1 MDLNRESLEVLML
14 VGRNG
19 PIARRTIARRLG
31 FNTSRVTRLTD
42 RLLKGGLIHESG
54 QEGSM
59 GGRPSILLDLAEAN
73 HLLAGVLVSYSS
85 TVQVVLMD
93 LRANILEEEMLRLTP
108 DTGADDLVGQISA
121 ALNGC
126 LARRSRGP
134 GTLLGAGVGVSG
146 LVDPRAGLIHNSP
159 GFPSC
164 RSVKL
169 GAKLSQLLE
178 IPVYLENEVALST
191 LAEMWYGRGKGHS
204 NFLYFSLGPGVRMGI
219 VIDGVLFRGDTGNAG
234 EVGHITVDR
243 SGPFCYCGNTGCLES
258 IVSGD
263 EFLAT
268 ARESL
273 DPRST
278 SRLADLCRSDRA
290 ALSVSQIF
298 DAARG
303 GDRFAQNLLRRFC
316 RPIGLT
322 LANMVNIFDM
332 GQIVIGGTFAEAG
345 DALLDILKEQI
356 DFRSL
361 SVPGRTVSVERAAFD
376 RTSTAIGGGALVL
389 QKICSGEAPLSF
401 PE

>member
-1 MDLNRESLEVLML
+1 MDLNRESLEILML
-14 VGRNG
+14 IGRNG
-19 PIARRTIARRLG
+19 PIARRKIARTLG
-31 FNTSRVTRLTD
+31 FNTSRVTRLAD
-42 RLLKGGLIHESG
+42 RLLKSGLIHESG

-59 GGRPSILLDLAEAN
+59 GGRPSVLLDLAEAN

-126 LARRSRGP
+126 LARRSHASGS
-134 GTLLGAGVGVSG
+134 LLGVGVGVSG
-146 LVDPRAGLIHNSP
+146 LVDPGAGLVHNSP

-169 GAKLSQLLE
+169 GVKLGRLLE

-191 LAEMWYGRGKGHS
+191 LAEMWYGRGKGLS
-204 NFLYFSLGPGVRMGI
+204 NFLYFSLGPGIGMGI
-219 VIDGVLFRGDTGNAG
+219 VIDGALFRGDTGNAG

-258 IVSGD
+258 IVSS
-263 EFLAT
+263 EELLAT
-268 ARESL
+268 AQESL

-278 SRLADLCRSDRA
+278 SKLADLFRSDRA
-290 ALSVSQIF
+290 ALTVSGIF
-298 DAARG
+298 ESARS
-303 GDRFAQNLLRRFC
+303 GDQFAQNLLRRFC

-332 GQIVIGGTFAEAG
+332 GQIVIGGTFTEAG
-345 DALLDILKEQI
+345 DTLLEILNEQI
-356 DFRSL
+356 EQRSL
-361 SVPGRTVSVERAAFD
+361 PVPGRRVSLELAAFD

-389 QKICSGEAPLSF
+389 EKICSGEVAVSF
-401 PE
+401 SG

>member
-1 MDLNRESLEVLML
+1 MDLNRESLDVLML
-14 VGRNG
+14 IGRNG
-19 PIARRTIARRLG
+19 PIARRTIGRTLG
-31 FNTSRVTRLTD
+31 FNSSRVTRLTD
-42 RLLKGGLIHESG
+42 RLLKSGLIHESG

-93 LRANILEEEMLRLTP
+93 LGANLLEEEMLRLTP
-108 DTGADDLVGQISA
+108 DTGADDLIGQISA

-126 LARRSRGP
+126 LARRSPLSGR
-134 GTLLGAGVGVSG
+134 LLGAGVGVSG
-146 LVDPRAGLIHNSP
+146 LVDPAAGTIHNSP

-164 RSVKL
+164 RAVNL
-169 GAKLSQLLE
+169 GAKLSQLLA

-204 NFLYFSLGPGVRMGI
+204 NFLYFNMGPGVRMGI
-219 VIDGVLFRGDTGNAG
+219 VIGGALFRGDTGNAG

-258 IVSGD
+258 VVSGD

-278 SRLADLCRSDRA
+278 SILADSWRA
-290 ALSVSQIF
+290 GGDTLGVSRIF
-298 DAARG
+298 EAARE
-303 GDRFAQNLLRRFC
+303 GDQFARNLLRRFC
-316 RPIGLT
+316 RPIGTT
-322 LANMVNIFDM
+322 LANMVNIFDI
-332 GQIVIGGTFAEAG
+332 GKIVIGGTFAEAG
-345 DALLDILKEQI
+345 DALLEILRDEI
-356 DFRSL
+356 ELRSL
-361 SVPGRTVSVERAAFD
+361 PVPGRTVSIEVAAFGG
-376 RTSTAIGGGALVL
+376 TSTAIGGGALVL
-389 QKICSGEAPLSF
+389 QKICSGDAPLSF
-401 PE
+401 LE